1 MGINMHTPGVGNIFP
16 CFKCK
21 NWPPI
26 DDRGGILVG
35 APKSA
40 RDHHGET
47 KLMYSIAH
55 YSLTIYVSTIRNDR
69 VE

>member
-1 MGINMHTPGVGNIFP
+1 MHTPGVGDRFP
-16 CFKCK
+16 RLKRK
-21 NWPPI
+21 NPPTI
-26 DDRGGILVG
+26 DDRGDVLIV

-55 YSLTIYVSTIRNDR
+55 YSLTMYISTIQNDR